1 MKALLVVFRAPGARN
16 RTFIL
21 PHWTRTQKGTRAN
34 RRCAR
39 SKLGSGRAPR
49 VTSRATADF
58 AGRRRGLDVGANGG
72 VHRDLG
78 SRSRKEDPERAN
90 YPSPWH
96 AVARRTERARALD
109 PTAKSTNRQTARHQ
123 LMHNA
128 LYARAR
134 VPSLN
139 APTVSPRLT
148 PSPNL
153 SRSVFPSL
161 PGRPR
166 RFEEFSNCIILKL
179 LLKGVQGE
187 K

>member
-1 MKALLVVFRAPGARN
+1 MRVRSLARAEHHASHRAPPPILLVVVV
-16 RTFIL
+16 
-21 PHWTRTQKGTRAN
+21 
-34 RRCAR
+34 
-39 SKLGSGRAPR
+39 GSMSAQ
-49 VTSRATADF
+49 TA
-58 AGRRRGLDVGANGG
+58 ACT
-72 VHRDLG
+72 
-78 SRSRKEDPERAN
+78 EIDPERAN